1 MCVTLRV
8 TLRIKQGGGWAETSP
23 GTVYCMNHRRPTLKD
38 VAAQAGLSVI
48 VASNTFSRPDR
59 VSESSRERIMRAA
72 QEIGYRPNRSAQAL
86 RTGKS
91 GLLGV
96 VVSEHLGYAF
106 RDPSA
111 ARFLTGVADVC
122 AERGVG
128 MILLPT
134 GDRLSGE
141 QAVESAA
148 VDGFVFWTTAPNDPA
163 LTAAINTGTPVTV
176 QGGPH
181 IPGAITVSIDDQGAA
196 AALTT
201 RMLKHGP
208 RIAVITFPTHRGG
221 HPRRTSLADV
231 DAELPVTAARL
242 TGVTQAITQ
251 AGGSP
256 RDIECHVLAV
266 NDRHDAAQLVSS
278 WTSVEDLDVI
288 ICLSDEIAL
297 GARDALRHFPRQPA
311 LAGFDGAQEAL
322 DAGIITISQD
332 LQAQGSECARIVF
345 DNPTQPPTPSPW
357 SIAP

>member
-1 MCVTLRV
+1 
-8 TLRIKQGGGWAETSP
+8 
-23 GTVYCMNHRRPTLKD
+23 MNRRRPTLKD

-72 QEIGYRPNRSAQAL
+72 QDIGYRPNRAAQAL

-91 GLLGV
+91 GLLGI

-128 MILLPT
+128 MALLPT

-148 VDGFVFWTTAPNDPA
+148 VDGFVFWTTTPDDPA
-163 LTAAINTGTPVTV
+163 LAAAIDTGTPVAV

-181 IPGAITVSIDDQGAA
+181 MPGAVTVSIDDEAAA

-201 RMLKHGP
+201 RMLQHGP
-208 RIAVITFPTHRGG
+208 RIAVIAFPTHRGG
-221 HPRRTSLADV
+221 RPRRTSLADV

-242 TGVTQAITQ
+242 TGIAHAITQ
-251 AGGSP
+251 AGGDP
-256 RDIECHVLAV
+256 LDVACHVLAV
-266 NDRHDAAQLVSS
+266 NDRHHAAQLVSS
-278 WTSVEDLDVI
+278 WGSVEDLDAI

-297 GARDALRHFPRQPA
+297 GAHDALRTFPHQPA
-311 LAGFDGAQEAL
+311 LAGFDGAPEAL
-322 DAGIITISQD
+322 EAGIVSISQD

-345 DNPTQPPTPSPW
+345 DNPAQPPPRSPW